1 MPGKGGNM
9 DKAEE
14 KLRDAGKDWNELVE
28 SWKKDSGRLS
38 TANKRIAYLCDQQR
52 KELGEFKLAKATEII
67 SHLLDGVRF
76 NPWFNPVWIDEAEAF
91 LRGEG
96 VTFSGSEKR

>member
-1 MPGKGGNM
+1 MPGKGGSM
-9 DKAEE
+9 DEAEE

-28 SWKKDSGRLS
+28 LKL
-38 TANKRIAYLCDQQR
+38 
-52 KELGEFKLAKATEII
+52 KLAKATEIV

-91 LRGEG
+91 LRA
-96 VTFSGSEKR
+96 KA